1 MDASMGTMGT
11 ATAGGAT
18 HTVLDHVGVA
28 RLFRLQRLAPAEA
41 GGLWVKWERANPG
54 GSAEDRPARHIVD
67 VAEQRGLLRPG
78 GTIVEDSSGDFG
90 VSLAMVGA
98 ARGYR
103 VIVVVGPEA
112 SGSTRAALRAF
123 GAEVVVAGA
132 GGAARAGTRGGA
144 EVGGSVGSVGSA
156 GSAGS
161 VGSVGAASSAGAAG
175 AADGAG
181 SAGSTGVAGATG
193 TAGST
198 GVARAGLP
206 SESAAAVANRL
217 AREIP
222 GAFRPDRRLSLL
234 DSQAHYLTTAREIL
248 EETGGDFDV
257 LVAAVGA
264 GGQLAG
270 LSRRLREQ
278 APHVRVVAAD
288 LASASASSGSGRGWI
303 AWNLDLGLIDA
314 AYRVPTADAA
324 GACRALARHEGVL
337 TGPVSGAAALVA
349 LREALMAGPRARV
362 VAVLADGGDRHLDTV
377 YDAAWLAGRGLPA
390 EIPTLSEIRAR
401 ARGVAPV
408 ALPSAASRRTVGA
421 QRTAEEPA

>member
-1 MDASMGTMGT
+1 MDAPSD
-11 ATAGGAT
+11 
-18 HTVLDHVGVA
+18 TVLDHVGTA
-28 RLFRLQRLAPAEA
+28 RLFRLQRLTPA
-41 GGLWVKWERANPG
+41 GVGRLWVKWERANPG

-67 VAEQRGLLRPG
+67 VAEKRGLLRPG

-112 SGSTRAALRAF
+112 SAATRATLRAF
-123 GAEVVVAGA
+123 GAEVV
-132 GGAARAGTRGGA
+132 
-144 EVGGSVGSVGSA
+144 EA
-156 GSAGS
+156 GSAAADPQSGS
-161 VGSVGAASSAGAAG
+161 DSGRHESPDPGSPETGAASAGAAG
-175 AADGAG
+175 QSAPDGEASRTW
-181 SAGSTGVAGATG
+181 SAST
-193 TAGST
+193 
-198 GVARAGLP
+198 
-206 SESAAAVANRL
+206 ESASSVANRL
-217 AREIP
+217 ARRIP

-248 EETGGDFDV
+248 EETGGDLDV

-288 LASASASSGSGRGWI
+288 LAGAPRHPGSGRGWI

-337 TGPVSGAAALVA
+337 TGPVSGAAALVG
-349 LREALMAGPRARV
+349 LRESLIAKPGARV

-377 YDAAWLAGRGLPA
+377 YDDRWLAGRGLPA
-390 EIPTLSEIRAR
+390 AVPTPSELRDRSRSI
-401 ARGVAPV
+401 APV
-408 ALPSAASRRTVGA
+408 TAAPAGSALSAVSVASR
-421 QRTAEEPA
+421 PAFDPHRQWGDPA

>member
-1 MDASMGTMGT
+1 MDAPTD
-11 ATAGGAT
+11 
-18 HTVLDHVGVA
+18 TVLDHVGTA
-28 RLFRLQRLAPAEA
+28 RLFRLQRLAPAGA
-41 GGLWVKWERANPG
+41 GRLWVKWERANPG

-67 VAEQRGLLRPG
+67 VAEKRGLLLPG

-112 SGSTRAALRAF
+112 SAATRATLRAF
-123 GAEVVVAGA
+123 GAEVV
-132 GGAARAGTRGGA
+132 
-144 EVGGSVGSVGSA
+144 E
-156 GSAGS
+156 
-161 VGSVGAASSAGAAG
+161 AG
-175 AADGAG
+175 AADPRSGANF
-181 SAGSTGVAGATG
+181 SPSERTVG
-193 TAGST
+193 TAGFGGSERSVSELQDIDTSIETKVGGITSEAPASETWASST
-198 GVARAGLP
+198 
-206 SESAAAVANRL
+206 ESASAVANRL
-217 AREIP
+217 ARRIP

-248 EETGGDFDV
+248 EETGGDLDV

-288 LASASASSGSGRGWI
+288 LASAPRSPGSGRGWI

-324 GACRALARHEGVL
+324 AACRALARHEGVL
-337 TGPVSGAAALVA
+337 TGPVSGAAALVG
-349 LREALMAGPRARV
+349 LRESLIAKPGTRV

-377 YDAAWLAGRGLPA
+377 YDERWLAGRGLPA
-390 EIPTLSEIRAR
+390 AVPTLPEIRDR
-401 ARGVAPV
+401 AYSIAPV
-408 ALPSAASRRTVGA
+408 TAAPAGSALSAVSVASR
-421 QRTAEEPA
+421 PAFDPHRQWADPA